1 MRIEASLLLL
11 GGFNVLRRVQRSR
24 SLPKLV
30 FWAGE
35 LTQRRIPTKITGL
48 KFLPLNQ
55 GVNTSINQ

>member
-48 KFLPLNQ
+48 KFF
-55 GVNTSINQ
+55 TSQSGG

>member
-11 GGFNVLRRVQRSR
+11 GGFNVLRLVQRSR

-48 KFLPLNQ
+48 KFFISQ
-55 GVNTSINQ
+55 SGG